1 MNVKELAATI
11 TRAADG
17 YAASCEVL
25 SVSRFGADGSAVRLT
40 VDAGY
45 DGETHEQVLH
55 LKRKDREEEGIP
67 CQNGTD

>member
-1 MNVKELAATI
+1 MNVRELAATI

-25 SVSRFGADGSAVRLT
+25 SVSRWGADGSAIKLT

-45 DGETHEQVLH
+45 DGETHEQVLY
-55 LKRKDREEEGIP
+55 LNRKDKKKEETP
-67 CQNGTD
+67 CQNGAD